1 MIDTTIYIDYTLC
14 PSCVTR
20 INIDSLPY
28 LRYYFTIDYMSL
40 IIGVIAYL
48 PCNLI
53 NVAPG
58 SSLNSLSDKKLFSIH
73 VFKLYLCSSGWA
85 LRRYITSNTHLNFM
99 QWFSNTNFHQ
109 IYLTSTWIYRQLKIQ
124 KTYINLIFINSEMN
138 IWWHNEIIRN

>member
-1 MIDTTIYIDYTLC
+1 MIDTTTYIDYTLC

-58 SSLNSLSDKKLFSIH
+58 SSLNSLSDKNFSQYMYSSRTFVQVYELKEDIYH
-73 VFKLYLCSSGWA
+73 V
-85 LRRYITSNTHLNFM
+85 T
-99 QWFSNTNFHQ
+99 
-109 IYLTSTWIYRQLKIQ
+109 
-124 KTYINLIFINSEMN
+124 LI
-138 IWWHNEIIRN
+138 